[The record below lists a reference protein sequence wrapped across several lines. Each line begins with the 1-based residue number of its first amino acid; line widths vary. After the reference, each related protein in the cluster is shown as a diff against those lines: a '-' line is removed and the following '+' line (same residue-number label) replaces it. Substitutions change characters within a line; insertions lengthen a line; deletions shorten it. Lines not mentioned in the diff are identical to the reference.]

1 MCGRA
6 RRVARAERVRRL
18 NSLAV
23 ELHVAL
29 GERDVAVATFERRAG
44 QALRAMPSNEGL
56 TLREA
61 VDWCGAGLTLRD
73 ASRRTDQ
80 FGGVPR
86 HQFFPLGIG
95 QTFRIVAWICRTVAV
110 TVHYQPS
117 LQGPGSARPGGACP
131 RYAAGRAA
139 DIRSRHWSGRSA
151 RYWGGGRRDP
161 AAPRRPGANAV
172 GPAVRH
178 PRHPCSSA
186 TRALL
191 EHLSEV

>member
-80 FGGVPR
+80 SGGVPR
-86 HQFFPLGIG
+86 HQFFPLRIG

-110 TVHYQPS
+110 DSPLSAFASRAGLRPARRRVSS
-117 LQGPGSARPGGACP
+117 LRCG
-131 RYAAGRAA
+131 
-139 DIRSRHWSGRSA
+139 
-151 RYWGGGRRDP
+151 
-161 AAPRRPGANAV
+161 PRR
-172 GPAVRH
+172 RH
-178 PRHPCSSA
+178 S
-186 TRALL
+186 
-191 EHLSEV
+191 

>member
-1 MCGRA
+1 M
-6 RRVARAERVRRL
+6 
-18 NSLAV
+18 
-23 ELHVAL
+23 
-29 GERDVAVATFERRAG
+29 AVATFERRAG
-44 QALRAMPSNEGL
+44 QALRAMPSNGGL

-80 FGGVPR
+80 FGRRSAPPVLSHSASARRFGSSR
-86 HQFFPLGIG
+86 GYAAQSPL
-95 QTFRIVAWICRTVAV
+95 

-151 RYWGGGRRDP
+151 RYWGGGGRDP
-161 AAPRRPGANAV
+161 AAPRRPGANPRRPGRPAPATSLELRNPGAAGALVGSCLHAV
-172 GPAVRH
+172 APPGGQR
-178 PRHPCSSA
+178 R
-186 TRALL
+186 
-191 EHLSEV
+191 